1 MSACRMTG
9 DLLDHLPGGH
19 FGSWKWLRMVC

>member
-1 MSACRMTG
+1 MTG